1 MTSHLTSE
9 PVFERHSTI
18 DIPEVADYLTKVMP
32 ATTVLTT
39 AGTYV
44 NGLLPVPTAIYTSA
58 YVETGKALLCIPTE
72 YYALVA
78 AQLGLEL
85 SDEYKFL
92 EDKRVYKQVMYGC
105 WTSQGQHERHP
116 ARHLCA

>member
-9 PVFERHSTI
+9 PVFECHSTI

-39 AGTYV
+39 AGTSVV
-44 NGLLPVPTAIYTSA
+44 NGLLLVPTATYTSA

-78 AQLGLEL
+78 A
-85 SDEYKFL
+85 
-92 EDKRVYKQVMYGC
+92 
-105 WTSQGQHERHP
+105 
-116 ARHLCA
+116 